1 MVKTAIPSEPEFGSL
16 SSLNLELLRLFVHVA
31 MIGGIAP
38 AARELNLSPSG
49 ATRMLARLEEVLGTK
64 VFQRTTRS
72 LRLTEAGAI
81 ALRWAEASLARYSE
95 VADELHSLQNMP
107 SGRLKLAMNH
117 SPGLRYLPGLLT
129 RFCEQHPS
137 IDLSITLTDDALE
150 LLKKGADLVVHS
162 GRTPDGDWV
171 ATRLIE
177 FQRVLC
183 ASPRYLDRRG
193 APLSLEDLAKH
204 DCLVHATNDGG
215 NWSFRKGRKLVSQA
229 VRARVQADSVEMLT
243 ALALNGLGIARLG
256 HQVVSKDLSAGR
268 LVRVLSDFRCVYPS
282 GDLPGVWLVYPGR
295 HVPYRTRALI
305 DFISANWSIEEH

>member
-1 MVKTAIPSEPEFGSL
+1 MTGVQTC
-16 SSLNLELLRLFVHVA
+16 
-31 MIGGIAP
+31 
-38 AARELNLSPSG
+38 
-49 ATRMLARLEEVLGTK
+49 
-64 VFQRTTRS
+64 
-72 LRLTEAGAI
+72 
-81 ALRWAEASLARYSE
+81 AL
-95 VADELHSLQNMP
+95 P
-107 SGRLKLAMNH
+107 
-117 SPGLRYLPGLLT
+117 
-129 RFCEQHPS
+129 
-137 IDLSITLTDDALE
+137 ISITLTDDALE

-204 DCLVHATNDGG
+204 DCLVHATSDGG

-282 GDLPGVWLVYPGR
+282 GDLPGDR
-295 HVPYRTRALI
+295 KSTRLNSSHI
-305 DFISANWSIEEH
+305 PLSRMPSSA